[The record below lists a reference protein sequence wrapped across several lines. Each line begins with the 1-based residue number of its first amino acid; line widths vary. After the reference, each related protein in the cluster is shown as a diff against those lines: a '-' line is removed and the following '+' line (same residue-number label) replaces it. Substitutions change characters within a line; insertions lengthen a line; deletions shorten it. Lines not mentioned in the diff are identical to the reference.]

1 MCKIGVDYQIQEH
14 QLHFSALG
22 QRRTSGGQLSTEY
35 THITV
40 EPALPIRCL
49 TPIEKALLTLRF
61 DKTED
66 RGEWIYFKAS
76 PDLPPHVFAVNEEI
90 IKAVTESRE
99 LCPELCRA
107 IEKET
112 NMALGGLVNTSSFD
126 YTMVLNGIVRRN
138 SGRIPFLTIEESHC
152 ELDGACN
159 RKATTVTRPGVIQVL
174 TARGCTDTIFLPEKM
189 HWSQYLR
196 CVCR

>member
-1 MCKIGVDYQIQEH
+1 MCKLGAGYRISWH
-14 QLHFSALG
+14 QLHLPALD
-22 QRRTSGGQLSTEY
+22 QRRTSGRQLSTEY

-40 EPALPIRCL
+40 EPSLPIRCL
-49 TPIEKALLTLRF
+49 TPIEKVLLTLRF
-61 DKTED
+61 DKTEQ
-66 RGEWIYFKAS
+66 RGEWIHFKAS

-90 IKAVTESRE
+90 IKAVTESHE

-107 IEKET
+107 IAKET
-112 NMALGGLVNTSSFD
+112 NMALGGLVNTGSFN

-159 RKATTVTRPGVIQVL
+159 GMATTVIRPGVIQVL
-174 TARGCTDTIFLPEKM
+174 SARGGSDTIFLPEKM

-196 CVCR
+196 SNCR